1 LSKKYC
7 SPRRILGTIEYH
19 NSFLKGFS
27 PLTTL
32 TDYQIVIRELSERV
46 VAAQKPIRVLDAIK
60 WSSQVREQF
69 FHDKCKKL
77 PNVNT
82 AYYLENNPLQ
92 FDPLQKIE
100 EFHEIER
107 SIRRKLGQYSG
118 VGSIM
123 QRMCREYV
131 SVVQMLLARGT
142 PRFTEVSQELYGS
155 SEDAFHIGAPTL
167 KDLALLVSNTLTN
180 IKDQVLTEADVK
192 LFTSEQAVQ
201 ILSEKLGGYFSDR
214 DHVRVELSDGIV
226 ADASA
231 GAERIKIHDGLMFSE
246 REIRVFEIH
255 EGWVHLGTTL
265 NGMSQPV
272 CTFLSKG
279 PPSSTITQEGL
290 GIIAEVFTFS
300 SYPGRV
306 KRLTNRITAV
316 NMAEDGADFLDVFH
330 FYREQGI
337 EEDDCYQHTTRVFRG
352 STPDGGPFTKDLS
365 YTKGFILIYNYIR
378 LAVQR
383 GLLSHIP
390 LLFLGKTTLED
401 IHILADLVEE
411 NIVVPPKY
419 VPPQFQ
425 DIAALSAWMCYS
437 LFMNKLDLERLAIDF
452 KAILH

>member
-1 LSKKYC
+1 M
-7 SPRRILGTIEYH
+7 
-19 NSFLKGFS
+19 
-27 PLTTL
+27 L
-32 TDYQIVIRELSERV
+32 TDYQQVIHELSERIV
-46 VAAQKPIRVLDAIK
+46 VAQKPIRVLDALK
-60 WSSQVREQF
+60 WDAKVQEHF
-69 FHDKCKKL
+69 FKHKCKRL
-77 PNVNT
+77 PEVDT
-82 AYYLENNPLQ
+82 AFYLDKNPLQ
-92 FDPLQKIE
+92 FDPLRKIE

-118 VGSIM
+118 VGSVM
-123 QRMCREYV
+123 QRMCREY
-131 SVVQMLLARGT
+131 SRVVEMLLARGT
-142 PRFTEVSQELYGS
+142 PKFTEISQELYGS

-167 KDLALLVSNTLTN
+167 KDLATVVTTTLAN
-180 IKDQVLTEADVK
+180 IKDQVTTKADIK
-192 LFTSEQAVQ
+192 SYTSEEAVA
-201 ILSEKLGGYFSDR
+201 ILGERLGAYFADR
-214 DHVRVELSDGIV
+214 GQNVRVELSDGII

-231 GAERIKIHDGLMFSE
+231 GADRIKIHQGLMFSE

-290 GIIAEVFTFS
+290 GIISEVFTFS
-300 SYPGRV
+300 SYPGRL

-316 NMAEDGADFLDVFH
+316 SMAEDGADFLDVYN
-330 FYREQGI
+330 FYREQGMD
-337 EEDDCYQHTTRVFRG
+337 ESESYHYTTRVFRG

-365 YTKGFILIYNYIR
+365 YSKGFILIYNYVR

-383 GLLSHIP
+383 GLVSQIP

-401 IHILADLVEE
+401 IHIFADLVEE
-411 NIVVPPKY
+411 NIVTPPKY

-437 LFMNKLDLERLAIDF
+437 LFLNKLDLQRLATDF

>member
-1 LSKKYC
+1 M
-7 SPRRILGTIEYH
+7 
-19 NSFLKGFS
+19 
-27 PLTTL
+27 L
-32 TDYQIVIRELSERV
+32 TDYQQVIHELSEKIV
-46 VAAQKPIRVLDAIK
+46 LAQKPIRILDALK
-60 WSSQVREQF
+60 WNPKIQEQF
-69 FHDKCKKL
+69 FKNKFKKL
-77 PNVNT
+77 PAIDT
-82 AYYLENNPLQ
+82 AFYLENNPLQ
-92 FDPLQKIE
+92 FDPLKKIE

-107 SIRRKLGQYSG
+107 NIRRRLGQYSG

-123 QRMCREYV
+123 QRMCREY
-131 SVVQMLLARGT
+131 SRVVEMLLARGT
-142 PRFTEVSQELYGS
+142 PRFTEISQELYGS

-167 KDLALLVSNTLTN
+167 KDLAALVSTTLSN
-180 IKDQVLTEADVK
+180 IKDQGMTKADEK
-192 LFTSEQAVQ
+192 IYTSEEAVA
-201 ILSEKLGGYFSDR
+201 ILSERLKGYFTDQTNM
-214 DHVRVELSDGIV
+214 RVELSDGII

-265 NGMSQPV
+265 NGMQQPV

-290 GIIAEVFTFS
+290 GIIVEVFTFS

-306 KRLTNRITAV
+306 QRLTNRITAV
-316 NMAEDGADFLDVFH
+316 NIAEDGADFLDVFN
-330 FYREQGI
+330 FYRNQGLD
-337 EEDDCYQHTTRVFRG
+337 EEECYHYATRVFRG

-365 YTKGFILIYNYIR
+365 YSKGFILIYNYVR

-383 GLLSHIP
+383 GLIGQIP

-401 IHILADLVEE
+401 VHILADLVEE
-411 NIVVPPKY
+411 NIVTAPKY

-437 LFMNKLDLERLAIDF
+437 LFLNKLDLERLATDF